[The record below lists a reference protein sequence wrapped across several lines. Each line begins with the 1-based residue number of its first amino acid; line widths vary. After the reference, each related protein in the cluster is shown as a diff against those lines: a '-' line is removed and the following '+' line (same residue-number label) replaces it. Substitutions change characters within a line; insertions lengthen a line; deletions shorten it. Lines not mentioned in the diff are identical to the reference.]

1 MVFFRSCLFFVW
13 FAIASV
19 IIAVGGVW
27 VLLLPRRATE
37 LLSKTWSRAVLFG
50 LKWIAG
56 LGYEVRGTVP
66 KGAVLVAAKHMS
78 MWDTVMLYVLLDDAC
93 AVVKRSLLN
102 VPFYGWYLRKA
113 GVIAIDRDGKASAL
127 KQMVAEAKA
136 ALADNRPLFIF
147 PEGTRKAPGMSPDY
161 KPGVAALYTQTGV
174 PCVPVALNSG
184 LFWTGPI
191 GFLKKPGKVV
201 IEFLPPIPPGL
212 KRAAF
217 MDRLENDIET
227 ATGHLVQ
234 EGLNLLKR
242 RDSR

>member
-1 MVFFRSCLFFVW
+1 MAFLRSFLFFIW
-13 FAIASV
+13 FAIAS
-19 IIAVGGVW
+19 IILAVGGVW

-37 LLSKTWSRAVLFG
+37 ILSKTWSRAVLFG

-56 LGYEVRGTVP
+56 LGYEVRGAVP
-66 KGAVLVAAKHMS
+66 KGAVLIAAKHMS
-78 MWDTVMLYVLLDDAC
+78 MWDTVMLYLLLDDAC

-102 VPFYGWYLRKA
+102 VPFYGWYLWKA
-113 GVIAIDRDGKASAL
+113 GVIAIDREGKASAL
-127 KQMVAEAKA
+127 KKMVAEAKA
-136 ALADNRPLFIF
+136 TLANNRPLFIF
-147 PEGTRKAPGMSPDY
+147 PEGTRKAPGMAPDY

-191 GFLKKPGKVV
+191 GFLKKPGKVA

-212 KRAAF
+212 KRAEF
-217 MDRLENDIET
+217 MNRLENGIET

-234 EGLNLLKR
+234 EGLNLLKQR
-242 RDSR
+242 NSR